1 MQLPFD
7 LLSESYVKP
16 KLFLCETDKTR
27 ICQLDAIE
35 LSGTFTFN
43 TYAELNFT
51 VGRTYI
57 NMTTGETEVNPFYD
71 KIQALR
77 LVYLEGFGYFE
88 IQDPEIVS
96 DGLREV
102 KNVTAYGLE
111 YTLSQKY
118 IENLKVNTGDI
129 DDVGVNSTEVT
140 VITLYNPYS
149 PQTSLLHLALEK
161 IYGWSIGHVDASLAT
176 MSRTFDISR
185 TSVYDFLIQD
195 MCEQFN
201 CFVVFNTIE
210 NTINVFAESLI
221 SKFIGDGKTKKFTVR
236 PIYQQIGTVSVN
248 GYKTTQYTY
257 NNETGVLTLAEAPAD
272 EALVEVIDGSQQK
285 WMTDV
290 HITFDNLAQE
300 VNVSYSAD
308 DIKTVLTIKGADD
321 LDIREVNMGLPYL
334 TDISYYCTPEWM
346 GKELYKAYIAYTRKC
361 ENSREE
367 YRNNSESAEELNQ
380 RIKYEENRLS
390 LEYQPATDIK
400 TPGVYYVRGG
410 SYPNYYYTEV
420 KLPEDFSAKVKQY
433 YKLSGSVI
441 NEEKVGN
448 LYEGLQQ
455 YFVSLDAK
463 DISVLDKFKDDFAF
477 VKNYKFSQLITDLTN
492 AIDDTGKDA
501 CVNSFLDEM
510 WQQLGQSPLEGV
522 YLKTYTT
529 VQTTAKAAGAY
540 DEWKND
546 KTSEYNRRYH
556 IATLFVNSLTNEVKA
571 RKATITE
578 YDTQYKALMKTNSDI
593 ADSLLI
599 SNNFTK
605 QQLVRLSAFLRE
617 DEYTDDNF
625 IQTDLDTVET
635 LMQTKQELLECGRIE
650 LQKLCQPKLSFSMDM
665 ANIYALPEFQPII
678 HQFQLGNLINVKLR
692 DDYIKRARLLSVN
705 FNFNDFT
712 DFSCEFGEMTNLKT
726 PSSIHADLLA
736 NALSAG
742 KSVASKTSYLNKGV
756 DLATATD
763 LKIQQGL
770 LGAIDGLYNK
780 DQSVTI
786 NNNGILLRK
795 ADGTD
800 FSPRQIHLNNNTILF
815 TNDGWESA
823 QIGIGEFDING
834 TTYYGVLAEAMKSGH
849 IESSEIKGGTITG
862 NTITGSTITGS
873 TIEGNEISGGTI
885 KGSTIEGNN
894 ITGGTIKGSEISGST
909 IDGSEITGGTIDI
922 GNGAFIVDEDGNVTM
937 KSDKNSIAGYATTA
951 ALQVT
956 NKNIASKVS
965 KGDFGTLV
973 EQNYEHVKIA
983 WNKNSDYIQFED
995 GTMNIY
1001 TSSTNNNNTRLMKMS
1016 SDGAWYYYQGT
1027 TVGKIGTNKWNT
1039 DTSYR
1044 GLVFDLTADASY
1056 MCWAAKNNASDTGY
1070 DVKLIYH
1077 HKDTI
1082 DKKGLHFLCNT
1093 YTDGHL
1099 YLTDNYRFV
1108 SYNDGSVGYNGP
1120 MTWVDG
1126 SNTACFRVNGLEQT
1140 TEVFGGSKFTIY
1152 NDVTVDIHSD
1162 IDMHNFDIL
1171 NQSDARLKTNIL
1183 NTQVNALSKINQIE
1197 MKEFDWIENGE
1208 HEEIGIIAQQ
1218 LKNVIPEL
1226 VYEDSMTG
1234 KLSIKMNKFIPY
1246 IIKAI
1251 QELSVDKSISTSSSN
1266 WADVYGTNDKNKFAQ
1281 SIQTKNPIQ
1290 LQEIQAKKALIP
1302 IKDAKEN

>member
-27 ICQLDAIE
+27 ICQLDTIE

-43 TYAELNFT
+43 TYAELSFT

-272 EALVEVIDGSQQK
+272 EALVEVVDGSQQK

-463 DISVLDKFKDDFAF
+463 DISVLNKFKDDFAF

-492 AIDDTGKDA
+492 ATDDTGKDA

-510 WQQLGQSPLEGV
+510 WQQLGRSPLEGV

-795 ADGTD
+795 ADGTG

-823 QIGIGEFDING
+823 QIGIGEFDIDG
-834 TTYYGVLAEAMKSGH
+834 TTYYGVLAEAMMSGR
-849 IESSEIKGGTITG
+849 IESSKIKGGTINIG
-862 NTITGSTITGS
+862 D
-873 TIEGNEISGGTI
+873 GT
-885 KGSTIEGNN
+885 
-894 ITGGTIKGSEISGST
+894 
-909 IDGSEITGGTIDI
+909 
-922 GNGAFIVDEDGNVTM
+922 FVVDENGKVTM
-937 KSDKNSIAGYATTA
+937 KSSTIDGYATTA
-951 ALQVT
+951 SLKLT
-956 NKNIASKVS
+956 NDAITAEVKRAEGAEEELRSQISINADSISSKVEA
-965 KGDFGTLV
+965 GDFGTLI
-973 EQNYEHVKIA
+973 EQNYDHVKIA
-983 WNKNSDYIQFED
+983 WNNNSKYITFED
-995 GTMNIY
+995 GALNIY
-1001 TSSTNNNNTRLMKMS
+1001 TSATHSNDTLLMKQNYQ
-1016 SDGAWYYYQGT
+1016 GAWYYHNGY
-1027 TVGKIGTNKWNT
+1027 TVGKIGTNHIT
-1039 DTSYR
+1039 DNVNVR
-1044 GLVFDLTADASY
+1044 GLCFNLESDGDY
-1056 MCWAAKNNASDTGY
+1056 MSWSCKENASDS
-1070 DVKLIYH
+1070 
-1077 HKDTI
+1077 
-1082 DKKGLHFLCNT
+1082 T
-1093 YTDGHL
+1093 YTMKMVYYAPNNNYNKNEGIYFSTRTYHSSPI
-1099 YLTDNYRFV
+1099 YLQGSAIYANDNARLRSTVSINDRSNDLLELFYANSSGSYTAGGGTSLAAMQTNGSTVTRFTCYSDRFV
-1108 SYNDGSVGYNGP
+1108 FYESENNRID
-1120 MTWVDG
+1120 
-1126 SNTACFRVNGLEQT
+1126 CFNHIYMNNYDIYD
-1140 TEVFGGSKFTIY
+1140 TEIST
-1152 NDVTVDIHSD
+1152 S
-1162 IDMHNFDIL
+1162 
-1171 NQSDARLKTNIL
+1171 SDARLKTNIQD
-1183 NTQVNALSKINQIE
+1183 TKVNALDTINQIE
-1197 MKEFDWIENGE
+1197 MKEFDWIENE
-1208 HEEIGIIAQQ
+1208 KHEEIGMIAQQ
-1218 LKNVIPEL
+1218 LQAILPDL
-1226 VYEDSMTG
+1226 VVEDKETG
-1234 KLSIKMNKFIPY
+1234 KLSIKMNRFIPY
-1246 IIKAI
+1246 LIKAV
-1251 QELSVDKSISTSSSN
+1251 QELSTMVNKDVQTSEHNQAAQWSDIYDIATKTNFIDTIKYLKPKGANFNAVEQDETFFKPTKVSIS
-1266 WADVYGTNDKNKFAQ
+1266 
-1281 SIQTKNPIQ
+1281 
-1290 LQEIQAKKALIP
+1290 
-1302 IKDAKEN
+1302 